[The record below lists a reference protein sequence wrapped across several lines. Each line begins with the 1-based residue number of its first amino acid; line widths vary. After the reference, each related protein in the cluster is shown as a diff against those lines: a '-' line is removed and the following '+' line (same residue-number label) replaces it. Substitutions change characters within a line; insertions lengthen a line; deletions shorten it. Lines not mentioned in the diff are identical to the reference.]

1 MRNVINFNENWHFS
15 KTQTTVP
22 VSLEGEWEKLNL
34 PHTWNGKDGQDGGND
49 YYRGKCFYAKEISKS
64 DFDENNLIF
73 LEINGANSSAEVYL
87 DGEKIAIH
95 HGGYST
101 FRVNLT
107 DYLKEKSILAISV
120 DNSPNDTV
128 YPQMADFTF
137 YGGLYRDV
145 NIITTSKT
153 HFELE

>member
-1 MRNVINFNENWHFS
+1 MRNVINFNETWHFS

-107 DYLKEKSILAISV
+107 DYLKEKSILAA
-120 DNSPNDTV
+120 DT
-128 YPQMADFTF
+128 T
-137 YGGLYRDV
+137 LKLDV
-145 NIITTSKT
+145 PLSKLINFGIVSNPEKEET
-153 HFELE
+153 ERINYTLKKGEE